1 MQVDLFKSR
10 RRTTDMRKFG
20 GYVRIRDFQLDPNT
34 DFDVI
39 RKLTNCSH
47 KDVVD
52 EYIEDVKRRIAH
64 GRQYEDIGYD
74 LCADNLFDV
83 EALGV
88 GLYAKKYQ
96 IIISFEDCLD
106 FFLHIVSDCDME
118 KIRSIPNYHEISA
131 NIMSLRPA
139 TPTSSA
145 RFNDLFDVDPK
156 LDEYFISRQKYVKE
170 TFNTYGDHFI
180 DQLAFEIIRPLL
192 MEVHGVQDYLISCF
206 SAARSELGD
215 AVCRSRNYSSLVI
228 TTDDPMLCDLT
239 LNYEPFGSLTLAPKC
254 YEKYEY
260 ATKEVLVCDNCRRC

>member
-52 EYIEDVKRRIAH
+52 EYIEDVKQRIAH
-64 GRQYEDIGYD
+64 GRQYENIGYD

-156 LDEYFISRQKYVKE
+156 LDEYFISKQKYVKE

-206 SAARSELGD
+206 SAARSE
-215 AVCRSRNYSSLVI
+215 
-228 TTDDPMLCDLT
+228 
-239 LNYEPFGSLTLAPKC
+239 
-254 YEKYEY
+254 
-260 ATKEVLVCDNCRRC
+260 

>member
-88 GLYAKKYQ
+88 GLLSL
-96 IIISFEDCLD
+96 IHISE
-106 FFLHIVSDCDME
+106 
-118 KIRSIPNYHEISA
+118 
-131 NIMSLRPA
+131 
-139 TPTSSA
+139 PT
-145 RFNDLFDVDPK
+145 R
-156 LDEYFISRQKYVKE
+156 
-170 TFNTYGDHFI
+170 H
-180 DQLAFEIIRPLL
+180 
-192 MEVHGVQDYLISCF
+192 
-206 SAARSELGD
+206 
-215 AVCRSRNYSSLVI
+215 
-228 TTDDPMLCDLT
+228 
-239 LNYEPFGSLTLAPKC
+239 
-254 YEKYEY
+254 
-260 ATKEVLVCDNCRRC
+260 